1 MMSLFSVPLWHF
13 QYRETCSVLKFQ
25 MNISDRTNVMDV
37 QRMTCYIV
45 KCKTLNMRLTISVID
60 M

>member
-13 QYRETCSVLKFQ
+13 QYRETCPVLKFQ
-25 MNISDRTNVMDV
+25 MNISDRTNVMD
-37 QRMTCYIV
+37 MACYIV